1 MNSGSNG
8 KIDEIE
14 DIYNLLDIIV
24 NVEGL
29 TNKWLMWS
37 ETFLPDQKV
46 FVPSI
51 FQLRDATS
59 HFVTMFSK
67 GLENDYFPK
76 NLNGASKCVD
86 FFTNSETAYQLHEAF
101 SHVKRAFYDCADYI
115 VFSTDNAMDQIETA
129 VGSYEFHRK
138 MAAYRDEI
146 ARVRQKKSESTDE
159 SYKTIEKWD
168 SILSAISTIF
178 ISIEQET
185 KIAAMLENANNQIS
199 LIRRKYDSELIERY
213 DSDFPEIAQKLEYI
227 PDQMEKYKL
236 SAAMESEEI
245 IRDPQG
251 WKMQQDNNMDRIMK
265 ELSVLICSLNH
276 LSAVLKKASEDE
288 TPHKIKKFLYS
299 VLGWVFCTIGSAIIT
314 PLFARNPL
322 MQVGQDGVMTD
333 ATPFYKY
340 IIIFLAVFLGLAVL
354 GRGLYYIIKKR

>member
-1 MNSGSNG
+1 MNSG
-8 KIDEIE
+8 KRDEIE

-37 ETFLPDQKV
+37 ETFLPDQAV

-76 NLNGASKCVD
+76 NLNSTSKCVD

-101 SHVKRAFYDCADYI
+101 SHIKRAFYDCADYI
-115 VFSTDNAMDQIETA
+115 VVSTDNAMDQIETA
-129 VGSYEFHRK
+129 EGSYAFHRK

-146 ARVRQKKSESTDE
+146 AQVRQKKSESVDE
-159 SYKTIEKWD
+159 SYKTLEKWD

-185 KIAAMLENANNQIS
+185 KIAVMLESANNQIS

-213 DSDFPEIAQKLEYI
+213 DSDFPEMAQKLEYI
-227 PDQMEKYKL
+227 PEQVEKYKL
-236 SAAMESEEI
+236 NAAMESEEI
-245 IRDPQG
+245 INDPQG
-251 WKMQQDNNMDRIMK
+251 WKIQQDNNMDHIMK
-265 ELSVLICSLNH
+265 ELSALICNLDHLN
-276 LSAVLKKASEDE
+276 AALKKASEDE
-288 TPHKIKKFLYS
+288 KPHKIKRFFYS
-299 VLGWVFCTIGSAIIT
+299 VLGWVSCTLGSAIIT
-314 PLFARNPL
+314 PFFAGEVSKQAWTKG
-322 MQVGQDGVMTD
+322 MIE

-340 IIIFLAVFLGLAVL
+340 IIIFIGVFLGLAAL
-354 GRGLYYIIKKR
+354 GRGVYYIIKKR

>member
-1 MNSGSNG
+1 MNSV
-8 KIDEIE
+8 KKDKTEDVYE
-14 DIYNLLDIIV
+14 DIYTLLDIIV

-67 GLENDYFPK
+67 ALENNYFPK
-76 NLNGASKCVD
+76 DLNNASKCVD
-86 FFTNSETAYQLHEAF
+86 FFTNSETSYQLHEVF

-115 VFSTDNAMDQIETA
+115 VVSTDNAMDQIETA
-129 VGSYEFHRK
+129 MGSYEFHRK

-146 ARVRQKKSESTDE
+146 AQVRQKKSESTDE

-168 SILSAISTIF
+168 SVLSAISTIF

-185 KIAAMLENANNQIS
+185 KIAAMLENAKDQIS

-213 DSDFPEIAQKLEYI
+213 GSDLPEAAQKLEYI
-227 PDQMEKYKL
+227 PEQMEKYKL
-236 SAAMESEEI
+236 SVAMDSEEI

-251 WKMQQDNNMDRIMK
+251 WKIRQDNNMDSIMK
-265 ELSVLICSLNH
+265 DLSVLTCRLEHLN
-276 LSAVLKKASEDE
+276 AVLKKASEDE

-299 VLGWVFCTIGSAIIT
+299 AFGWVCCTLGSAIIT
-314 PLFARNPL
+314 PF
-322 MQVGQDGVMTD
+322 VTGVVSKQAWTNGLIES
-333 ATPFYKY
+333 TPFYKY
-340 IIIFLAVFLGLAVL
+340 IIIFTSISIGLAVV
-354 GRGLYYIIKKR
+354 GRGVYYIIKKR